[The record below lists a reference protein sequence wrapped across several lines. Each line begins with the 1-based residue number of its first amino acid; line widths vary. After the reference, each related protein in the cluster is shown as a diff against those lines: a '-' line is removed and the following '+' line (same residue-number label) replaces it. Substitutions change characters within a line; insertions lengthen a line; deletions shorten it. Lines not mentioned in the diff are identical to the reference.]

1 MDWRKYLKNKN
12 SSVQMCRMNTSFY
25 DELKKE
31 IVGKRKVKATMMKK
45 ENINKTVYENSPMKL
60 STPKRMIGNNIL
72 KIIQEKAKIKQIE
85 KTNFQ

>member
-1 MDWRKYLKNKN
+1 
-12 SSVQMCRMNTSFY
+12 MCRMNTSFY